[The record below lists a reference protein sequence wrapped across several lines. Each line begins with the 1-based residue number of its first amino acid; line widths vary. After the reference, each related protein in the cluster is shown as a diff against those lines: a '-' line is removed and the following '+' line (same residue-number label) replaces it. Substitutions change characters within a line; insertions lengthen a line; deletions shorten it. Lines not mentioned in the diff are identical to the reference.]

1 MLDLCSIKLFPLK
14 NDFLYLIGTFYLSS
28 NLNYSASDSK
38 KIKKKK
44 TFATSLPL
52 KYEISFV

>member
-38 KIKKKK
+38 IIKKKK
-44 TFATSLPL
+44 NICNFSTP
-52 KYEISFV
+52 KIRK